1 MKTMTWL
8 RKRLLFTVIV
18 LVPSILA
25 LLYYG
30 LIASDVYVSESRFV
44 VRNPQHPFDTNLMSA
59 LVQAPTLQRAQD
71 DTYLVHDYILSRD
84 ALRAADEK
92 LGIRRIYSSPHGD
105 AIDRFPGIAWWDD
118 SFEALHRYWQKR
130 VSVDLD
136 PTSSIAVLRV
146 RAFDAGDAQRINDLL
161 LRMGEKLVND
171 LNERSRNDLIR
182 FATEEVRLAEERLKD
197 SSAKL
202 SAYRGKQSVY
212 EPDRQASLQLQGV
225 AKINE
230 ELVTTEAQLAQ
241 LRQLS
246 PNNPQIPAL
255 VSKSEALRRAAAN
268 ESSKVTGGAASF
280 SSRAPDFERLAL
292 ERTFA
297 DRQLATALTAL
308 ETARSE
314 ALRKQLYLERL
325 VSPNLPD
332 EAVEPRRIRSIATVI
347 VLALVAWGVAS
358 LLIASIR
365 EHAD

>member
-1 MKTMTWL
+1 MKSL
-8 RKRLLFTVIV
+8 SRNFLFVAIV
-18 LVPSILA
+18 ALPTLAA

-30 LIASDVYVSESRFV
+30 LLASDVYVSESRFI
-44 VRNPQHPFDTNLMSA
+44 VRNPQHQVDANLFSA
-59 LVQAPTLQRAQD
+59 MLQGPTLQRAQD

-84 ALRAADEK
+84 ALKMADEK
-92 LGIRRIYSSPHGD
+92 LGVRRIYSDTHAD
-105 AIDRFPGIAWWDD
+105 FIDRFPGPAWWDE

-136 PTSSIAVLRV
+136 PTSSIAVLKV
-146 RAFDAGDAQRINDLL
+146 QAFNPADAQHVNDLL
-161 LRMGEKLVND
+161 LQLGEQLINT

-182 FATEEVRLAEERLKD
+182 FAADEVKLAEERMKD
-197 SSAKL
+197 ASAKL
-202 SAYRGKQSVY
+202 SVYRGKQSVY
-212 EPDRQASLQLQGV
+212 EPDRQASIQLQGV

-230 ELVTTEAQLAQ
+230 ELVSTEAQLAQ

-246 PNNPQIPAL
+246 PSNPQIPSL
-255 VSKSEALRRAAAN
+255 VTKADALRRAAASEN
-268 ESSKVTGGAASF
+268 AKVAGGAASF

-297 DRQLATALTAL
+297 DRQLGTALAAL

-314 ALRKQLYLERL
+314 AQRKQLYLERL

-332 EAVEPRRIRSIATVI
+332 QAIEPRRIRSIVT
-347 VLALVAWGVAS
+347 VLALSLIAWGVVS
-358 LLIASIR
+358 LLVASVR